1 MRPINEIREALQR
14 DGFAV
19 QDALLPK
26 SVFDEL
32 DRRVAESWRSGIGWS
47 TRVKGAGP
55 SHLLPLQSGTRL
67 RKVAALIDCVM
78 AGSADSFTYLY
89 HQLHNERDESG
100 LLDRIEEVTCSAWR
114 DVIGHL
120 VGPFDRTNFSL
131 TAFTPG
137 CRLERH
143 TDYGGKHAYRLTIL
157 LYFSSKGESEVP
169 LMFGDSKTPISIQPV
184 PNRSVIFVPS
194 TATTHWIEPVPFEEN
209 YPVRL
214 AFSGWLL

>member
-1 MRPINEIREALQR
+1 MRSINEICDALQR

-32 DRRVAESWRSGIGWS
+32 DKRVVESWRSGIGWG
-47 TRVKGAGP
+47 TRVKGLGP
-55 SHLLPLQSGTRL
+55 SHLLPLQLGTRL

-78 AGSADSFTYLY
+78 DGSGDSFTYLY
-89 HQLHNERDESG
+89 HQLHKDRDESG
-100 LLDRIEEVTCSAWR
+100 LLHRIEEVTCAAWR
-114 DVIGHL
+114 EVIGHL

-143 TDYGGKHAYRLTIL
+143 TDFGGRTLT
-157 LYFSSKGESEVP
+157 V
-169 LMFGDSKTPISIQPV
+169 
-184 PNRSVIFVPS
+184 
-194 TATTHWIEPVPFEEN
+194 
-209 YPVRL
+209 
-214 AFSGWLL
+214 